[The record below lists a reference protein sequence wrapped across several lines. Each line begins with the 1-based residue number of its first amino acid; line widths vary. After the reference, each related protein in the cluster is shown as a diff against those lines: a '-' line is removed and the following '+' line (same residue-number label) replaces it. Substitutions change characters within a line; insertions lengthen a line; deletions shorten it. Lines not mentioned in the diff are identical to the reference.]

1 MVKNEMQLLGM
12 NEQEQLSWLKAC
24 RLTLMLVGVV
34 WIAMILGELA
44 TGSTPWFMIIM
55 VPVFALFRLLA
66 YRQIQARQARQA
78 QQNLTG
84 NHKGKE

>member
-12 NEQEQLSWLKAC
+12 DEQAQLSWLKAC

-34 WIAMILGELA
+34 WIAMIFWELA
-44 TGSTPWFMIIM
+44 AGSTPWFMIIM

-66 YRQIQARQARQA
+66 YRQIQARNA
-78 QQNLTG
+78 QRNRVSDH
-84 NHKGKE
+84 NGKE